1 MRDDGSPAASAADDG
16 DEEDYEEPGGG
27 NGFVGFMF
35 GNVDGFGDLDADYFD
50 EDVKGHLFALA
61 DDLGQ
66 SLKDIDLIWSS
77 PAPTDPSEQDYDDKA
92 EDAVNFEDIDE
103 EYDGPEVEATTEED
117 NVLSRKDYFSSN
129 AVYASANSTVS
140 AFDEENYDDNG
151 GMTNDIELHVK
162 SVVQNCSS
170 DGIDPNSELFLC
182 FFSILAIVP
191 FLATFLLPILDITPS
206 FVSSIDQLKY
216 SKA

>member
-1 MRDDGSPAASAADDG
+1 MSSTSMPN
-16 DEEDYEEPGGG
+16 YTLYTL
-27 NGFVGFMF
+27 
-35 GNVDGFGDLDADYFD
+35 VD
-50 EDVKGHLFALA
+50 
-61 DDLGQ
+61 
-66 SLKDIDLIWSS
+66 SWSFFCC
-77 PAPTDPSEQDYDDKA
+77 TDYDVKA

-140 AFDEENYDDNG
+140 AFDEENYDDDG

-162 SVVQNCSS
+162 SVVQNGSS

-182 FFSILAIVP
+182 FFFYISNS
-191 FLATFLLPILDITPS
+191 S
-206 FVSSIDQLKY
+206 FSCNLFASHIRY
-216 SKA
+216 YP